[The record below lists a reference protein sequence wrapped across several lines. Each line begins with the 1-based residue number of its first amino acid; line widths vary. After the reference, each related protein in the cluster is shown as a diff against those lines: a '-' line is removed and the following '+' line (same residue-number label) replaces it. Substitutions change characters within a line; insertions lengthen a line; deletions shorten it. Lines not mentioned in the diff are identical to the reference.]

1 MSVNTGYPVGWLFS
15 PKPHIELDS
24 CSHFNLDIGYP
35 TNRISMTVCS
45 IWKKRQSLLI
55 PIIAKDGTTADV
67 DVVMM
72 CTGYL
77 HSYPFLRFFII
88 RMIIVVVLII
98 MTNREDLRMKS
109 KNLLYPAG
117 MYKGMVW
124 TAGKSETR
132 VFRKFRQD
140 GFSSG
145 QTNGYHHNMIRREQQ
160 TALLRS
166 PGPVLHLH
174 HVWRLCP
181 LDC

>member
-1 MSVNTGYPVGWLFS
+1 MSHLLNYDFANNEYLYS
-15 PKPHIELDS
+15 D
-24 CSHFNLDIGYP
+24 NLKVA
-35 TNRISMTVCS
+35 TF
-45 IWKKRQSLLI
+45 
-55 PIIAKDGTTADV
+55 KDGSTAEV

-77 HSYPFLRFFII
+77 HSYPFLRFYII

-174 HVWRLCP
+174 HV
-181 LDC
+181 